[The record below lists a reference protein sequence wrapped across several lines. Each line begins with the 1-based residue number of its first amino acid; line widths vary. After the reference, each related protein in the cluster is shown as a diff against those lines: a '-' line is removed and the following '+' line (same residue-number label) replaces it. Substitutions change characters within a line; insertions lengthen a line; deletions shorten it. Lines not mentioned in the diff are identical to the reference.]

1 MPARLNVV
9 GAQRRTARILI
20 VEDDPVLR
28 YLYRAALSVSGYDVI
43 CASDGIEALYQL
55 DADPPDLVV
64 LDLTLPR
71 LSGRDVQREISANA
85 RYRHIPILVVT
96 GDPGDLV
103 ESDNLCIL
111 RKPVD
116 LASLSDAV
124 DRCLRRTKPPRRDAG

>member
-1 MPARLNVV
+1 MPARHSVV
-9 GAQRRTARILI
+9 GSQRRTARILI
-20 VEDDPVLR
+20 VEDDPGLR
-28 YLYRAALSVSGYDVI
+28 YVYRAALSVSGYDVI
-43 CASDGIEALYQL
+43 CAGDGIEALYQL
-55 DADPPDLVV
+55 DADLPDLVV

-103 ESDNLCIL
+103 ESANLCIL

-116 LASLSDAV
+116 PATLSDAV
-124 DRCLRRTKPPRRDAG
+124 DRCLRRTNPSWRDRP